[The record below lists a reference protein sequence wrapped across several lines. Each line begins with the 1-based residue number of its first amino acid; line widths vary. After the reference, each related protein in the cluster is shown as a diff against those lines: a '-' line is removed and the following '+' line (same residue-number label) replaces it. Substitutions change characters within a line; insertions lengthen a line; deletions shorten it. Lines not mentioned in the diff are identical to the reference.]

1 MTDKP
6 NIKIN
11 LPGGLVS
18 PAHLKNILEIAKQCA
33 VETMHFGARQ
43 QLLFFVPYKQELLPQ
58 LKGRKS

>member
-43 QLLFFVPYKQELLPQ
+43 QLLFFRSL
-58 LKGRKS
+58 